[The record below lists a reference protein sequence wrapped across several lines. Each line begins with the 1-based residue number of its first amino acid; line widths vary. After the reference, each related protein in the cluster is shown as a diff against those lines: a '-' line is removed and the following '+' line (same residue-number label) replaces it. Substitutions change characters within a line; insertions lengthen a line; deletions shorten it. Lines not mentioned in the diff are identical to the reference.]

1 MRSQR
6 RKYALNFRRKLYVTY
21 IYVILCYITLDHII
35 ILLMLHICYMLHC
48 VMSCYYHESEFW
60 LWYTVYIHIYTF
72 SISRY
77 ICVRIIYIYT
87 HTYTCF
93 YGTFGRL
100 GIQGWPTCICILK
113 LDDEWSVHGLEHLL
127 VSQFDEFHF
136 LAFFWISS
144 LQASPREKHM
154 TSQFW
159 CSDVWMIRT
168 CWDDCNVDNF
178 DRWFG

>member
-60 LWYTVYIHIYTF
+60 LWYTVYIHVYTF

-77 ICVRIIYIYT
+77 ICVRIIYI
-87 HTYTCF
+87 HTYIHVFLWHLRSSWHPGLT
-93 YGTFGRL
+93 YLHLYPQVGR
-100 GIQGWPTCICILK
+100 WMICSRARTSIGFPIWWVPFLSIFLDFKSSSIPSRKTYDISILMQWC
-113 LDDEWSVHGLEHLL
+113 LDDQNMLGWL
-127 VSQFDEFHF
+127 
-136 LAFFWISS
+136 
-144 LQASPREKHM
+144 
-154 TSQFW
+154 
-159 CSDVWMIRT
+159 
-168 CWDDCNVDNF
+168 
-178 DRWFG
+178 